1 MGVYLPAKFKVSSII
16 LTGFR
21 QGVILPPS
29 PQNEPLKSPPRS
41 VLMINE
47 IIGHFECNF
56 IEEKNEIKYLVLDD
70 LDENKEFFLKNE

>member
-41 VLMINE
+41 GLMINE
-47 IIGHFECNF
+47 IIGYFECNF